1 MKTKITLPTDN
12 AVFVV
17 FDLHIED
24 FGTTRIYKFT
34 PEQFKSYKL
43 GQDIMDKL
51 DVDCLHKDIA
61 TDFYNSCGTP
71 YSIDDLIA
79 HSNIGLT
86 SLMHEVVSI

>member
-12 AVFVV
+12 SVFVV
-17 FDLHIED
+17 FDLRIED

-51 DVDCLHKDIA
+51 DIDCLHKDIA
-61 TDFYNSCGTP
+61 TDFYNPCATP

-86 SLMHEVVSI
+86 SLIYEVISI